1 MRSLI
6 SVKGFRRKE
15 NEAQTTPNKERVPA
29 SKRNRSSWPT
39 SRKTYL
45 SAKALG
51 SLHILDSETHLCL
64 LKVGHL
70 NTHQESLATLSSSFM
85 NDWGLAI
92 EERTDCN
99 YFLYNIII
107 SKHSLIY
114 FVRKPYERLPSR
126 PHTHPGLSDILLI
139 ESASLLVTRPTPFL
153 VISPKQKN
161 RCVWCQWQ
169 LLFQWYRS
177 IFASRMISG
186 IVAYSHLILTSKG
199 VTPGKEEGR

>member
-1 MRSLI
+1 MRGTTTAALFPHQPTKPNQQFQHNRFKVKALPSDRSLLNA
-6 SVKGFRRKE
+6 SAKE
-15 NEAQTTPNKERVPA
+15 SRTARDASKKNIEQRGTFSLNRHRLAPFAKWYSPSHHIPHYTQTTPNKERVPA

-70 NTHQESLATLSSSFM
+70 NTHRESLATLSSSFM

-99 YFLYNIII
+99 YLEI
-107 SKHSLIY
+107 
-114 FVRKPYERLPSR
+114 
-126 PHTHPGLSDILLI
+126 GLSLGYAF
-139 ESASLLVTRPTPFL
+139 EGH
-153 VISPKQKN
+153 
-161 RCVWCQWQ
+161 
-169 LLFQWYRS
+169 S
-177 IFASRMISG
+177 I
-186 IVAYSHLILTSKG
+186 
-199 VTPGKEEGR
+199 GRD